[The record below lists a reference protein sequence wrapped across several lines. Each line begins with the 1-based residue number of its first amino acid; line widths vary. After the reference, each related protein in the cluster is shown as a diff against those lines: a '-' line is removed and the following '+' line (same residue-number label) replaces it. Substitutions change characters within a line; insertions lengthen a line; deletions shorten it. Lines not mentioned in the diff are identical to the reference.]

1 MQVYRDLDLGNVT
14 FGQGH
19 DTPSQHKEY
28 LCQI

>member
-14 FGQGH
+14 LGQGH